1 MPIPTFAQIQL
12 NFRSFKTIFF
22 LPASFTDMNLRIG
35 LWLLLLFGVFGAAQ
49 AQIQSNKKTK
59 MIATKGVVFLDAQS
73 VIPNSVYIG
82 GLDTSYFRLD
92 FVNSVL
98 TWKKSVP
105 TTDSVQIV
113 YRTFPNRL
121 NAVNR
126 RFSYD
131 SIQNITIS
139 ERRILSNLQN
149 RQEDFLNFGNIEYNG
164 SFGRSIS
171 FGNSQDAVFNSQ
183 FNLQMSGYIGD
194 SIQVAAAIT
203 DNNIPIQ
210 PDGST
215 QQLNDFDRVLLTF
228 RKKNWEVNLGDID
241 LRQNDNYFLNFY
253 KRLQGVSINNIAHI
267 SSNIVNKTTVSGA
280 IAKGKFARNVLT
292 VTEGNQGPYPL
303 QGNNNELYFV
313 ILAGTEKVYMD
324 GVLLHRG
331 EDQDYVI
338 NYNTAQITFTSKT
351 LISPD
356 KRIQVEFEYADRNYL
371 NSMMY
376 VNSETDFGQ
385 KLKLSVAAYSNN
397 DAKNSTINQPL
408 DDAQKQFLA
417 NIGDSISKA
426 YYEDVAPEAFD
437 PVKIMY
443 RRIDT
448 IVGGVHDSVFVYSI
462 DSTVAHYAPAFVD
475 VGIGLGDYVYLNS
488 AANGKVYQWVAP
500 LNGVK
505 QGQYEPATFL
515 VTPKKQQVAT
525 VNAEYNVDQK
535 NAVKLQLATSKY
547 DVNTFSAIDKGN
559 DNGFAGKF
567 NYVHTDS
574 LFSERHKYQLKTDA
588 GFEYVDQNFTSVERL
603 RPVEFSRDWGLPIL
617 TNQTSEKLPTF
628 SVGVVNEKG
637 DQLQYNFGS
646 YMRGDGYKGLQNKIQ
661 HTQNTVS
668 GWQFNELVSLT
679 NMTLP
684 DGSGY
689 YFRPTINIGKVFKGF
704 HNLGIGAGYLME
716 HNQVKYRANDSLDYN
731 SFAFETIT
739 AYVRSDQQKP
749 NNWQLSYY
757 TRKDE
762 LPVNNVFQQTTRS
775 NNINFSGQV
784 FSNPFRKFKYN
795 VTYRQLS
802 VSDTSRMTSLPEKTL
817 LGRLEYMFTEWKG
830 FVTGNV
836 LYEIGAGQQQK
847 LEFTYLKVPA
857 GQGQYTW
864 IDYNDDGIAQLNEFE
879 IAAFKDQANY
889 IRIYTPT
896 GDYVKADY
904 TQLNYSLMINPATI
918 LDADSKGWKSFAR
931 RFNLQSSLQTNKKVI
946 SKGAPQFNPF
956 QGSIKDS
963 ALLNLNY
970 IWSNTVSFNRSS
982 SVWGMDATNMRTFDK
997 SLLNYGSESNQLIQW
1012 TFKERFNINRIY
1024 TIGLR
1029 EELNTQLLDNP
1040 SYINRNYSLN
1050 KILLEPTLT
1059 YTAGSKFRV
1068 QGQYQ
1073 YYTNRNK
1080 EEFGGEK
1087 ATSNAFSLE
1096 SKFNSFQNLSLAGK
1110 FTYNQIKYKGDP
1122 NSTVGY
1128 IMLAG
1133 LAPGKNLLW
1142 NLNMTKRFLK
1152 NMEFT
1157 VQYDGRKA
1165 AAARV
1170 IHIGTVTVRAVL

>member
-1 MPIPTFAQIQL
+1 M
-12 NFRSFKTIFF
+12 NFR
-22 LPASFTDMNLRIG
+22 AR
-35 LWLLLLFGVFGAAQ
+35 LWLLVLLMNIGGIVH
-49 AQIQSNKKTK
+49 AQIQSNKRNKN
-59 MIATKGVVFLDAQS
+59 ISGKGVVFLGAQS
-73 VIPNSVYIG
+73 VVPGSVAITG
-82 GLDTSYFRLD
+82 FDTSFYSID
-92 FVNSVL
+92 YVNSIL
-98 TWKKSVP
+98 TWKKNIAN
-105 TTDSVQIV
+105 DSVRIS
-113 YRTFPNRL
+113 YRVFPFKL
-121 NAVNR
+121 NALNR

-131 SIQNITIS
+131 SVRNVTVTQN
-139 ERRILSNLQN
+139 RILSNLAN
-149 RQEDFLNFGNIEYNG
+149 RQDDFLNFGNIEYNG
-164 SFGRSIS
+164 SFGRSVS

-194 SIQVAAAIT
+194 SIQIAAAIT

-228 RKKNWEVNLGDID
+228 RKKGWEANLGDID
-241 LRQNDNYFLNFY
+241 LRQNDNYFLSFY
-253 KRLQGVSINNIAHI
+253 KRLQGLSF
-267 SSNIVNKTTVSGA
+267 SNISKIGRNVTNKTTISGA

-313 ILAGTEKVYMD
+313 ILAGTEKVFMD
-324 GVLLHRG
+324 GVQLHRG

-371 NSMMY
+371 NTMMY
-376 VNSETDFGQ
+376 VSNETTFGQ
-385 KLKLSVAAYSNN
+385 KLQVTVAAYSNN
-397 DAKNSTINQPL
+397 DAKNSTINQSL

-417 NIGDSISKA
+417 NIGDSINRA
-426 YYEDVAPEAFD
+426 YYQNVSPEIFD
-437 PVKIMY
+437 ASKIMY

-448 IVGGVHDSVFVYSI
+448 TYGNNLHDSIFVYSI
-462 DSTVAHYAPAFVD
+462 DSTVGHYAPSFVD
-475 VGIGLGDYVYLNS
+475 VGVGLGDYIYLNS
-488 AANGKVYQWVAP
+488 AANGKVYQWIAP
-500 LNGVK
+500 VNGVK

-525 VNAEYNVDQK
+525 VNATYNVDKK
-535 NAVKLQLATSKY
+535 NIVKVQLATSKY
-547 DVNTFSAIDKGN
+547 DVNTFSSLDKGN

-567 NYVHTDS
+567 NYIHLDT
-574 LFSERHKYQLKTDA
+574 LKSEKHQYLLKTDA
-588 GFEYVDQNFTSVERL
+588 GFEYVNQNFLTVERL

-617 TNQTSEKLPTF
+617 TTQTTEKLPTL
-628 SVGVVNEKG
+628 SLAIANENG
-637 DQLQYNFGS
+637 DRLQYNFGS
-646 YMRGDGYKGLQNKIQ
+646 YIRGDGYKGVQNKLQ
-661 HTQNTVS
+661 HQQKTIS
-668 GWQFNELVSLT
+668 GWQFNEVISMT

-684 DGSGY
+684 GGKGY

-716 HNQVKYRANDSLDYN
+716 HNQIKYGANDSLDYN

-739 AYVRSDQQKP
+739 AYIRSDQAKA

-762 LPVNNVFQQTTRS
+762 LPENNLLKQTTRS
-775 NNINFSGQV
+775 NNLIFSGQI
-784 FSNPFRKFKYN
+784 FSNANRKFKYN

-802 VSDTSRMTSLPEKTL
+802 VIDTNRVTSLPEKTL
-817 LGRLEYMFTEWKG
+817 LGRLEYMFNEWKG
-830 FVTGNV
+830 FLTGNA

-847 LEFTYLKVPA
+847 LEFTYLQVQA

-864 IDYNDDGIAQLNEFE
+864 IDYNGDGVAQLNEFE

-896 GDYVKADY
+896 GEYVKADY
-904 TQLNYSLMINPATI
+904 TQFNYSIMLNPASI
-918 LDADSKGWKSFAR
+918 LDDNVKGWKAFAR
-931 RFNLQSSLQTNKKVI
+931 RINLQSSLQTNKKVV
-946 SKGAPQFNPF
+946 SKGSPQFNPF
-956 QGSIKDS
+956 QGSIEDS
-963 ALLNLNY
+963 SVLNLNY

-982 SVWGMDATNMRTFDK
+982 SVWGMDITNLKTYDK
-997 SLLNYGSESNQLIQW
+997 SLLNYGSESNQVQQW
-1012 TFKERFNINRIY
+1012 IVKERININRMY

-1029 EELNTQLLDNP
+1029 QEFNTQKLDNP
-1040 SYINRNYSLN
+1040 AYINRNYSLS
-1050 KILLEPTLT
+1050 KTLLEPTLT
-1059 YTAGSKFRV
+1059 YTSGSRFRI

-1073 YYTNRNK
+1073 YYTNKNK
-1080 EEFGGEK
+1080 EEYGGEN
-1087 ATSNAFSLE
+1087 ATSNAFSIE
-1096 SKFNSFQNLSLAGK
+1096 SKYNSFQSLSISGK
-1110 FTYNQIKYKGDP
+1110 FTYNDIKYTGDV

-1128 IMLAG
+1128 IMLTG
-1133 LAPGKNLLW
+1133 LSAGKNLLW

-1152 NMEFT
+1152 NMECT
-1157 VQYDGRKA
+1157 IQYDGRKA
-1165 AAARV
+1165 AASRI

>member
-1 MPIPTFAQIQL
+1 
-12 NFRSFKTIFF
+12 
-22 LPASFTDMNLRIG
+22 MNLRVS
-35 LWLLLLFGVFGAAQ
+35 LLLFLFLSMGGIAH

-59 MIATKGVVFLDAQS
+59 IIATKGLVFLDAQS
-73 VIPNSVYIG
+73 IIPNSLYIPG
-82 GLDTSYFRLD
+82 VDTSYFHLD

-98 TWKKSVP
+98 TWRKSLP
-105 TTDSVQIV
+105 SDSIQIT

-121 NAVNR
+121 NAVSR

-131 SIQNITIS
+131 SIVNFTYSQQ
-139 ERRILSNLQN
+139 RVLSNLQN
-149 RQEDFLNFGNIEYNG
+149 RPDDFLNFGNIEYNG
-164 SFGRSIS
+164 SFGRSVS

-194 SIQVAAAIT
+194 SIQIAAAIT

-228 RKKNWEVNLGDID
+228 RKKNWEINLGDID

-253 KRLQGVSINNIAHI
+253 KRLQGISYSQMVRISPNIT
-267 SSNIVNKTTVSGA
+267 NKTIVSGA
-280 IAKGKFARNVLT
+280 IAKGKFARNILT

-303 QGNNNELYFV
+303 QGNNNEVYFV

-331 EDQDYVI
+331 EDQDYTI

-356 KRIQVEFEYADRNYL
+356 RRIQVEFEYADRNYL
-371 NSMMY
+371 NSMLY
-376 VNSETDFGQ
+376 VNNETTFGN
-385 KLKLSVAAYSNN
+385 KLKLDIAAYSNN
-397 DAKNSTINQPL
+397 DAKNSTINQSL

-417 NIGDSISKA
+417 NLGDSINKA
-426 YYEDVAPEAFD
+426 YYQNVSPEVFD
-437 PVKIMY
+437 ASKIMY

-448 IVGGVHDSVFVYSI
+448 VVNNVHDSIFVYSI
-462 DSTVAHYAPAFVD
+462 DSLVAHYAPSFVD
-475 VGIGLGDYVYLNS
+475 VGIGQGDYIYLNS

-500 LNGVK
+500 VNGVK

-515 VTPKKQQVAT
+515 VTPKKQQIAT
-525 VNAEYNVDQK
+525 VNATYNVDKK
-535 NAVKLQLATSKY
+535 NIVKMQLAASKY
-547 DVNTFSAIDKGN
+547 DVNTFSTIDKGN
-559 DNGFAGKF
+559 DNGLAGKF
-567 NYVHTDS
+567 DYVHLDTLHS
-574 LFSERHKYQLKTDA
+574 NTHQYLLKTDA
-588 GFEYVDQNFTSVERL
+588 GFEYVSQNFSTVERL

-617 TNQTSEKLPTF
+617 TTQTSEKLPTF
-628 SVGVVNEKG
+628 SVAIANEKG

-646 YMRGDGYKGLQNKIQ
+646 YIRGDGYKGLQNKVQ
-661 HTQNTVS
+661 HTQNTLS
-668 GWQFNELVSLT
+668 GWQFNELVSIT

-684 DGSGY
+684 GGSGY

-704 HNLGIGAGYLME
+704 HNFGIGAGYLME
-716 HNQVKYRANDSLDYN
+716 HNQIKYAANDSMDYN

-739 AYVRSDQQKP
+739 AYIRSDPSKP

-762 LPVNNVFQQTTRS
+762 LPNNNVLRETTRS
-775 NNINFSGQV
+775 NNINFAGQI
-784 FSNPFRKFKYN
+784 FSNAFRKFKYN

-802 VSDTSRMTSLPEKTL
+802 VLDSNRVTSLPEKTL
-817 LGRLEYMFTEWKG
+817 LGRLEYMFSEWHG
-830 FVTGNV
+830 FLTGNA

-847 LEFTYLKVPA
+847 LEFTYLQVPA

-864 IDYNDDGIAQLNEFE
+864 IDYNNDGVAQLNEFE

-896 GDYVKADY
+896 GQYVKADY
-904 TQLNYSLMINPATI
+904 TQFNYSFTLNPASI
-918 LDADSKGWKSFAR
+918 LDVRSKGFKNFVR
-931 RFNLQSSLQTNKKVI
+931 RFNMQSSLQTNKKVV
-946 SKGAPQFNPF
+946 SNGSPQFNPF
-956 QGSIKDS
+956 QGSITDS
-963 ALLNLNY
+963 SVLNLNY
-970 IWSNTVSFNRSS
+970 IWSNTLSFNRSS
-982 SVWGMDATNMRTFDK
+982 SVWGMDITNLRNFDK
-997 SLLNYGSESNQLIQW
+997 SLLNYGSESNQSDQW
-1012 TFKERFNINRIY
+1012 TLKERFNINRMY

-1029 EELNTQLLDNP
+1029 QEFSTNKLDNP
-1040 SYINRNYSLN
+1040 SYINRNYALQ

-1059 YTAGSKFRV
+1059 YTAGSKFRM

-1073 YYTNRNK
+1073 YYTNKNK
-1080 EEFGGEK
+1080 EIYGGEIAK
-1087 ATSNAFSLE
+1087 SNAFSIE
-1096 SKFNSFQNLSLAGK
+1096 SKYNSFQSTSISGK
-1110 FTYNQIKYKGDP
+1110 FTYNKIDFTGDV

-1128 IMLAG
+1128 IMMTG

-1142 NLNMTKRFLK
+1142 NLNLTKRFLR
-1152 NMEFT
+1152 NMEMT
-1157 VQYDGRKA
+1157 IQYDGRKA
-1165 AAARV
+1165 GTARI